1 MSRDLGDG
9 WVFLS
14 PRPPRELV
22 GVGAVGGD
30 VGYAGRGSAVLDQAP
45 GRRGVGELGLGGWW
59 GQ

>member
-22 GVGAVGGD
+22 G
-30 VGYAGRGSAVLDQAP
+30 P
-45 GRRGVGELGLGGWW
+45 GPWVET
-59 GQ
+59 